1 MEDTGCDLQ
10 DARASRWRGMFCYSQ
25 SPVQATLPSTP
36 CPRGLW
42 PQPTLDCGVY
52 QGGTSS
58 WLSLEGLTGHF
69 AFISSQFMFV
79 EDVTFTIH
87 LGHL

>member
-1 MEDTGCDLQ
+1 MICRMPEPQDGEGCS
-10 DARASRWRGMFCYSQ
+10 AIHRALSR
-25 SPVQATLPSTP
+25 LPSHP
-36 CPRGLW
+36 LPAPGACGPN
-42 PQPTLDCGVY
+42 PHLDCGVY
-52 QGGTSS
+52 QGETSS